1 MNRQV
6 LLDSRPQGAA
16 SVDNFRVVAAPMPEA
31 GPGEVLVR
39 NRWLSIDPYMR
50 GRMND
55 AKSYV
60 PPAKV
65 GDVMVGQTVGDVVA
79 SNDARIGIGDTVL
92 TSLGWQE
99 YGVARASD
107 VERVDTS
114 IAPASWSLGILGM
127 PGLTA
132 WFGLFDVGAAK
143 PGETVVVSAASG
155 AVGSVVGQLAKLH
168 GCRVVGIAG
177 GERKCRFVVDELGF
191 DACVDHK
198 AGRLPDDLRDAC
210 PQGIDVQF
218 ENVGGAVL
226 EAALPRMN
234 RNARIVMC
242 GLIAEYGG
250 GEPYAYRGLRAILV
264 NRIRM
269 QGMIVFDWKER
280 YPEARRGLASLV
292 SAGRLTYRE
301 SVVEG
306 LENAPRALLGLLQ
319 GENLGKQL
327 VRLAP

>member
-16 SVDNFRVVAAPMPEA
+16 TVDHFRIVESPMPEP

-50 GRMND
+50 GRMSD
-55 AKSYV
+55 AKSYA
-60 PPAKV
+60 PPAEV
-65 GDVMVGQTVGDVVA
+65 GAVMVGQTVGDVVA
-79 SNDARIGIGDTVL
+79 SNDARLAIGETVL

-99 YGVARASD
+99 YGVARASEL
-107 VERVDTS
+107 ERVDTS
-114 IAPASWSLGILGM
+114 IAPPSWSLGILGM

-132 WFGLFDVGAAK
+132 WFGLFEVGQAR

-177 GERKCRFVVDELGF
+177 GERKCRFVVDDLGF

-198 AGRLPDDLRDAC
+198 AGRLADDLAAAC
-210 PQGIDVQF
+210 PRGIDVQF

-226 EAALPRMN
+226 EAALRTMN
-234 RNARIVMC
+234 RHSRIVMC
-242 GLIAEYGG
+242 GMIAEYGG
-250 GEPYAYRGLRAILV
+250 TEAYAYRGLRALLV

-280 YPEARRGLASLV
+280 YPEARRGLAALV
-292 SAGRLTYRE
+292 AAGRLTYRE
-301 SVVEG
+301 SVVDG
-306 LENAPRALLGLLQ
+306 LENAPRALLGLLE
-319 GENLGKQL
+319 GANFGKQL
-327 VRLAP
+327 VRIAP